1 MNRIIVMNKSLNLWS
16 RKLHRWL
23 ALPFVPLLLVVFFTR
38 ETPFGEVIQRVQG
51 AFVIV
56 LALTGAYLWLLPYLA
71 RRQRAK

>member
-1 MNRIIVMNKSLNLWS
+1 MNKSLNLWS

-38 ETPFGEVIQRVQG
+38 ETPFGEVIQRAQG

-56 LALTGAYLWLLPYLA
+56 LAITGAYLWLLPYLA